1 MKHLSSPAMH
11 GLLGA
16 LLNFAMLV
24 LLYLVNM
31 DLLAEWWVG
40 VLAMGIFVVVMCT
53 GSLAS
58 RKERGGNMTFGQA
71 YGASMVVALAAQ
83 MVSAVLTLMLY
94 HLIAPELPGVL
105 EELTMTKTK
114 EMMEGFGVSGK
125 LLDAQMKELSY
136 AMKEAYTV
144 GGMLKNS
151 VGAMVM
157 WALVGLI
164 VAAVTKR
171 VPKSEFS

>member
-1 MKHLSSPAMH
+1 MH

-53 GSLAS
+53 GSVAS

-114 EMMEGFGVSGK
+114 EMMEGFGVRVESC
-125 LLDAQMKELSY
+125 L
-136 AMKEAYTV
+136 T
-144 GGMLKNS
+144 LK
-151 VGAMVM
+151 
-157 WALVGLI
+157 
-164 VAAVTKR
+164 
-171 VPKSEFS
+171 

>member
-1 MKHLSSPAMH
+1 MH

-16 LLNFAMLV
+16 LLNFAILV
-24 LLYLVNM
+24 VLYIVNM
-31 DLLAEWWVG
+31 NLLAEWWVG
-40 VLAMGIFVVVMCT
+40 TLAMGIFVVVMCT
-53 GSLAS
+53 GSVAT

-71 YGASMVVALAAQ
+71 YGASMVVALTAQ
-83 MVSAVLTLMLY
+83 FASAVLTLLLY

-105 EELTMTKTK
+105 EELTMAKTR
-114 EMMEGFGVSGK
+114 EMMEGFGMSGK
-125 LLDAQMKELSY
+125 MLDAQMKEIASS
-136 AMKEAYTV
+136 MKEAYTV

-151 VGAMVM
+151 SMAMVM
-157 WALVGLI
+157 WALVGLV

>member
-1 MKHLSSPAMH
+1 MH

-16 LLNFAMLV
+16 LLNFAILV
-24 LLYLVNM
+24 VLYIVNM
-31 DLLAEWWVG
+31 NLLAEWWVG
-40 VLAMGIFVVVMCT
+40 TLAMGIFVVVMCT
-53 GSLAS
+53 GSVAT

-71 YGASMVVALAAQ
+71 YGASMVVALTAQ
-83 MVSAVLTLMLY
+83 FASAVLTLLLY

-105 EELTMTKTK
+105 EELTMAKTR
-114 EMMEGFGVSGK
+114 EMMEGFGMSGK
-125 LLDAQMKELSY
+125 MLDAQMEEIASS
-136 AMKEAYTV
+136 MQEAYTV

-151 VGAMVM
+151 CMAMVM
-157 WALVGLI
+157 WALVGLV